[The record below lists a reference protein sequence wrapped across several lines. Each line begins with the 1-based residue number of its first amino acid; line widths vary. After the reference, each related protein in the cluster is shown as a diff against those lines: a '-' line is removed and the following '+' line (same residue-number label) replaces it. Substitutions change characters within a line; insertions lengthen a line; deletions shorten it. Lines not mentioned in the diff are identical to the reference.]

1 MAIKLNDS
9 YGKTQIM
16 KNEKILK
23 EKELISQR
31 NAEIRA
37 IQFKGSNSRSDSVGE
52 SDNDLRDEMLKG
64 SKSVTNRGSNSLTL

>member
-1 MAIKLNDS
+1 MLNAENGITQREKCKMAIKLNDS

-37 IQFKGSNSRSDSVGE
+37 I
-52 SDNDLRDEMLKG
+52 
-64 SKSVTNRGSNSLTL
+64 